1 MNLENITK
9 MLHPGEQIVWAS
21 MSQPGK
27 LMDEQNRK
35 RNLRWFILVGAV
47 FALLMLLYVRACLRA
62 GTNVFSVISVVFVLV
77 AALIFLDPVM
87 TYKLLQKVE
96 YAITTERVI
105 VCSPSTQS
113 FSIPR
118 SKASPVQVI
127 DENGV
132 STLVIGTE
140 KKPRTAK
147 LRPLGI
153 TGLFVRENDK
163 DVAHPVFYRV
173 PDAQE
178 AVRILEASGN

>member
-1 MNLENITK
+1 MGFDVPARKTHGRTK
-9 MLHPGEQIVWAS
+9 PE
-21 MSQPGK
+21 
-27 LMDEQNRK
+27 
-35 RNLRWFILVGAV
+35 
-47 FALLMLLYVRACLRA
+47 
-62 GTNVFSVISVVFVLV
+62 
-77 AALIFLDPVM
+77 
-87 TYKLLQKVE
+87 
-96 YAITTERVI
+96 
-105 VCSPSTQS
+105 
-113 FSIPR
+113 
-118 SKASPVQVI
+118 

-178 AVRILEASGN
+178 AVRILEAAGN